1 MRMQLRL
8 LSLLCSMVII
18 VVNNNYSVTVSVCGW
33 YAPMLPVFS
42 CMYTIVLYSNVSVCT
57 LLYCILM
64 CVCMYTIVLYS
75 NACLYVHCIL
85 GVGGTVYL
93 ASDDEAVS
101 REEICASA
109 LASGL
114 FPSAKMPT
122 VSMLARG
129 S

>member
-42 CMYTIVLYSNVSVCT
+42 
-57 LLYCILM
+57 
-64 CVCMYTIVLYS
+64 CMYTIVLYS